1 MREMKDSGIEW
12 IGKVPVEWKIDN
24 PQYHFSQRKDRAKQG
39 MVQLTASQK
48 YGVIT
53 QTEYM
58 ERTGANIVTV
68 QKDFDIL
75 KLVCAGDFVIHMRSF
90 QGGLEYS
97 EKTGSISSAY
107 VMLIPSNTIREP
119 RYYKWFFKS
128 SNYIDALSSTSNL
141 VRDGQAMR
149 WSNFIQLPILF
160 PPAEEQQRIA
170 DFLDTKCAEI
180 DALTADIQT
189 QIDTLEQYKRS
200 VITETVTKG
209 LNPDAEMKDSGIEW
223 VGEIPAHWLVHP
235 VYYYYGERKNKNY
248 LGKEDNLL
256 SLSYGRVVRKDIN
269 TSDGLLPE
277 SFNTYNIVETGDI
290 IIRPTDL
297 QNDKRS
303 LRTGLVKEHGIITSA
318 YIDLCPIK
326 QVDSRYFYFL
336 LHAYDVMKV
345 FYNMGN
351 GVRQGLNYSEF
362 SRLMVFDPPYEEQVA
377 IADYL
382 ETKVIEVDAIIER
395 KKEQMSVLDAYKRSM
410 IFEYVT
416 DKKEVRNETADAIVA
431 LNPHI
436 ILLGIINDRIG
447 KKHTRGKVQLQKL
460 LYLLDIHV
468 GMNVNTKYYRY
479 EHGPYDRQ
487 LDCYIDVL
495 IKNRWY
501 EQRHNNGEILIK
513 GKNHDEFVRKYKN
526 QFREKQMEINQLI
539 DALRDMK
546 TSQLE
551 RIATLYA
558 VWNDFILEGE
568 SHPTDEKILH
578 EVVTNWTANKA
589 NPQDG
594 TWKLSLEKMKKL
606 GIIPTGKGLHT
617 SRKPMRKAENE

>member
-1 MREMKDSGIEW
+1 MIHGMDGFAGAIGISDSRGKGTPALNVLACSENKKYIMYLLRAMAYTEVFMALSTGIR
-12 IGKVPVEWKIDN
+12 VRTCDTNWK
-24 PQYHFSQRKDRAKQG
+24 
-39 MVQLTASQK
+39 
-48 YGVIT
+48 
-53 QTEYM
+53 
-58 ERTGANIVTV
+58 
-68 QKDFDIL
+68 
-75 KLVCAGDFVIHMRSF
+75 KLRS
-90 QGGLEYS
+90 LDY
-97 EKTGSISSAY
+97 
-107 VMLIPSNTIREP
+107 LIPPE
-119 RYYKWFFKS
+119 
-128 SNYIDALSSTSNL
+128 
-141 VRDGQAMR
+141 
-149 WSNFIQLPILF
+149 
-160 PPAEEQQRIA
+160 EEQQRIA
-170 DFLDTKCAEI
+170 DFLDAKCAEI
-180 DALTADIQT
+180 DTLTADIQT

-209 LNPDAEMKDSGIEW
+209 LNPDVEITDSGVEW

-362 SRLMVFDPPYEEQVA
+362 SRLMVFEPPYEEQVA

-395 KKEQMSVLDAYKRSM
+395 KKEQMSVLNAYKRSL

-416 DKKEVRNETADAIVA
+416 GKKEARNETADAIVA

-501 EQRHNNGEILIK
+501 EQRHDNGESLIK

-539 DALRDMK
+539 DTLRDMK

>member
-170 DFLDTKCAEI
+170 DFLDAKCAEI
-180 DALTADIQT
+180 DALTADIQA

-200 VITETVTKG
+200 AITETVTKG

-256 SLSYGRVVRKDIN
+256 SLSYGRVIRKDIN

-362 SRLMVFDPPYEEQVA
+362 SRLMVFEPPYEEQVA

-395 KKEQMSVLDAYKRSM
+395 KKEQMSVLNAYKRSL

-416 DKKEVRNETADAIVA
+416 GKKEVRNETADAIVA

-487 LDCYIDVL
+487 LNCYIDVL

-501 EQRHNNGEILIK
+501 EQRHDNGEILIK

-568 SHPTDEKILH
+568 NHPTDEKILH